1 MISKKELREYLNLKR
16 ELNQLN
22 DRIKELRTIAE
33 SASAQKLTG
42 MPGAHSDDSSVERN
56 LIRISE
62 MQDRYNK
69 NLHRML
75 EEQERIEEAI
85 ARLPSLERQIIRY
98 RYMDGYHWEQICIL
112 IGYEWTQ
119 THEHHSRALR
129 MLEKSE

>member
-1 MISKKELREYLNLKR
+1 MISKKELREYLKLKR

-22 DRIKELRTIAE
+22 DRIKELRSIAE
-33 SASAQKLTG
+33 SVSAQKLTG
-42 MPGAHSDDSSVERN
+42 MPSAHSDTSTVERN
-56 LIRISE
+56 VIRISE
-62 MQDRYNK
+62 MQEMYNAK
-69 NLHRML
+69 INLML
-75 EEQERIEEAI
+75 TEQMRIEKAI
-85 ARLPSLERQIIRY
+85 EKLPSLERQIIRY